1 MAPHADLS
9 PHVHLA
15 AHVVYKST
23 RAGRSTHTS
32 FDERRGRAEGGGQPA
47 RSLPIYLAVCQR
59 GNPAHGFARTCAPD
73 PAACV
78 RLLRSL
84 SLLCTSHSKHVS
96 NGASGFSSSCCFKAH
111 VAYVA
116 AVAVCFMAQTSKEDW
131 SRNCATPA
139 RLSLS
144 GGQLRMLM
152 RRGNVSIV
160 AMTHTGLVP
169 QHPKRDT
176 KATHHS
182 RQARST
188 GERVWLERVW
198 FVPLPCALD
207 GCMLSDLGT
216 SRLGPAQ
223 PCSRHVTTCARSAAY
238 KTKQDG
244 GGGQTARASCRRML
258 SAWQLAAAHRGRAQG
273 DWRGVLA

>member
-1 MAPHADLS
+1 MIRIIVDHLGKEGMAPHADLS

-116 AVAVCFMAQTSKEDW
+116 AVAVCFMAQTSKEEW

-144 GGQLRMLM
+144 GGQLPMFM
-152 RRGNVSIV
+152 
-160 AMTHTGLVP
+160 
-169 QHPKRDT
+169 
-176 KATHHS
+176 
-182 RQARST
+182 
-188 GERVWLERVW
+188 
-198 FVPLPCALD
+198 
-207 GCMLSDLGT
+207 
-216 SRLGPAQ
+216 
-223 PCSRHVTTCARSAAY
+223 
-238 KTKQDG
+238 
-244 GGGQTARASCRRML
+244 
-258 SAWQLAAAHRGRAQG
+258 
-273 DWRGVLA
+273 